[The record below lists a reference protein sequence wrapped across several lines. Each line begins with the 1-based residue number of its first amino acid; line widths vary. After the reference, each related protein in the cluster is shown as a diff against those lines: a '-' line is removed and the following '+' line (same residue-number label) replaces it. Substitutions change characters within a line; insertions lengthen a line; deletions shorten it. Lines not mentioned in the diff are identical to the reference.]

1 MMFVDNLQDLGEG
14 YGLEPVCTEQTRF
27 TRSPADGAAIAAET
41 GLRHSCGA

>member
-1 MMFVDNLQDLGEG
+1 MMFADLQDLSEG